1 MVISDEETILVHSKQ
16 CSRLAKAEDPQ
27 KVVDLHWGTIE
38 NLHPVRLEITAWDR
52 VGLLRDITSSISSER
67 VNISSVITNQQ
78 GEGKTIIESTVFIT
92 GINQLS
98 KLFGNIESIKGIIS
112 VKRKT

>member
-1 MVISDEETILVHSKQ
+1 MVHSQ
-16 CSRLAKAEDPQ
+16 GCSIFAKNEDPQ
-27 KVVDLHWGTIE
+27 KVIALRWGTSE
-38 NLHPVRLEITAWDR
+38 NLQPVRLEVTAWDR

-98 KLFGNIESIKGIIS
+98 KLFGNIESIKGIIA